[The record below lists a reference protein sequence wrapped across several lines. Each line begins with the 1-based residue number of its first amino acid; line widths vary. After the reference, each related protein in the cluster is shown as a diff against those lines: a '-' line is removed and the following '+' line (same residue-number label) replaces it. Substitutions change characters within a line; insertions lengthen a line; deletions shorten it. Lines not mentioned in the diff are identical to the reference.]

1 MRYAVIAWNFL
12 FPTRTAQADW
22 RSAAPAR
29 PAPATLSQ
37 VKGRGITMVYC
48 TNRAMLL
55 IAAVLLAAIGATA
68 AYPGQLQTVR
78 FGTDWKAEAEHG
90 GYYQAIATGIYQRY
104 GLDVKL
110 QQGGPQVNHAQ
121 LLAAGRLDF
130 NIATN
135 SFVPLNFVHENIPMV
150 AVAAMFQ
157 KDPSVLIAHQGQGD
171 GSFAALKGKP
181 IMIGSDTRIGSWIF
195 LKRKFGYTDDQIRPY
210 AFSVAPFLANPT
222 AIQQGYLS
230 SEPFT
235 IEAAGVK
242 PVVLLIADAG
252 YSSYSSLIETSDK
265 LVRDNPDL
273 AQRFVNASIEGW
285 YSYLYGDPAPGNA
298 LIKRD
303 NPEMTDALLAY
314 GVAKLKEYGV
324 VDSGDAKKHRIGAM
338 TEARWRDFFETM
350 ADAGVY
356 PKDMDFTK
364 AFTLQFVNKKVG
376 IPP

>member
-1 MRYAVIAWNFL
+1 MIRTVRRLILL
-12 FPTRTAQADW
+12 FGVGLVAGFGARGGAAAD
-22 RSAAPAR
+22 
-29 PAPATLSQ
+29 
-37 VKGRGITMVYC
+37 
-48 TNRAMLL
+48 
-55 IAAVLLAAIGATA
+55 
-68 AYPGQLQTVR
+68 LQTVR
-78 FGTDWKAEAEHG
+78 FGTDWKAEAEHA
-90 GYYQAIATGIYQRY
+90 GYYEAIATGIYKRY

-135 SFVPLNFVHENIPMV
+135 SFVPLNFVQQNIPMV

-157 KDPSVLIAHQGQGD
+157 KDPSVLIAHPGQGD
-171 GSFAALKGKP
+171 DSFAALRGKP

-195 LKRKFGYTDDQIRPY
+195 LKRKFGYTDAQIRPY
-210 AFSVAPFLANPT
+210 TFSVAPFLANPQ

-235 IEAAGVK
+235 IEQAGVK

-252 YSSYSSLIETSDK
+252 YSSYSSLVETSDT

-273 AQRFVNASIEGW
+273 VRRFVDASIEGW
-285 YSYLYGDPAPGNA
+285 YGYLYGDPAPANA

-314 GVAKLKEYGV
+314 GITKLKEYGI
-324 VDSGDAKKHRIGAM
+324 VDSGDAKKYGIGAM
-338 TEARWRDFFETM
+338 TEARWRDFFDTM
-350 ADAGVY
+350 SGAGVY
-356 PKDMDFTK
+356 PKDMDYQK
-364 AFTLQFVNKKVG
+364 AFTLRFVNHKVG
-376 IPP
+376 MAP